1 MPPKQTQKQ
10 KQKQTVI
17 VNIGST
23 VVKKRKRKPRK
34 KKSAAGSSRSSMPPP
49 PPPSMDLRQ
58 VLYPPQPQ
66 IRGDDNLAIQ
76 LNSVTKQLQDLQ
88 DKQQHRTA
96 NLMAGAR
103 AIAREEGVQGSVMEE
118 VAPPQQEEETQLKK
132 KAAARRTK
140 QQIQDDE
147 DAAAAAAAAAGEVP
161 KPKRVYVKKQTKAEE
176 AAAILLQQSGVIGR
190 RQEPSLADYD
200 GGSGMSSVTMT
211 PGLYPSPAF
220 ETAGNR
226 PVKKL
231 SVRSPTETPETISL
245 SGTSLNSPSA
255 QTERRF

>member
-103 AIAREEGVQGSVMEE
+103 AIAREEGAQGSVMEE
-118 VAPPQQEEETQLKK
+118 VSQAPAPASPAKKGRRKKEEVLEAQAMGFEDKT
-132 KAAARRTK
+132 RR
-140 QQIQDDE
+140 
-147 DAAAAAAAAAGEVP
+147 P
-161 KPKRVYVKKQTKAEE
+161 YVKKQTRAEE
-176 AAAILLQQSGVIGR
+176 AAALLLQQSGVMGGGR
-190 RQEPSLADYD
+190 QPSLADYD
-200 GGSGMSSVTMT
+200 RGSSVSSITMT
-211 PGLYPSPAF
+211 PGLQTPAP
-220 ETAGNR
+220 EPA
-226 PVKKL
+226 KKRL
-231 SVRSPTETPETISL
+231 VVRDPMPTPTPDTSSISEA
-245 SGTSLNSPSA
+245 SFGGASA
-255 QTERRF
+255 ATESRF

>member
-1 MPPKQTQKQ
+1 MATKQKQ

-49 PPPSMDLRQ
+49 PPPTPSMDLRQ

-66 IRGDDNLAIQ
+66 LRGDDNLAIQ

-96 NLMAGAR
+96 NLIAGAR
-103 AIAREEGVQGSVMEE
+103 AIAREEGAQGSVMEE
-118 VAPPQQEEETQLKK
+118 VAPQQEEESPLKK

-220 ETAGNR
+220 ESAGNK

-231 SVRSPTETPETISL
+231 SVRSPTETPETTSL

-255 QTERRF
+255 QTEARF

>member
-1 MPPKQTQKQ
+1 MATKQKQ

-17 VNIGST
+17 VNIGSN
-23 VVKKRKRKPRK
+23 VVKKRKRKPKK

-103 AIAREEGVQGSVMEE
+103 AIAREEGAQGSVMEE
-118 VAPPQQEEETQLKK
+118 PVMAP
-132 KAAARRTK
+132 KAKRRTK
-140 QQIQDDE
+140 QQMAADALAPPPAVKSPLAPPPADE
-147 DAAAAAAAAAGEVP
+147 SPVGDERRGRSGERDEPRQP
-161 KPKRVYVKKQTKAEE
+161 KLNKDGTPKQP
-176 AAAILLQQSGVIGR
+176 R
-190 RQEPSLADYD
+190 RSRSDKGKERPLTRGQ
-200 GGSGMSSVTMT
+200 SVTRVAHDALAHGGRLAVIMGGNT
-211 PGLYPSPAF
+211 PEPGLSA
-220 ETAGNR
+220 EATA
-226 PVKKL
+226 
-231 SVRSPTETPETISL
+231 T
-245 SGTSLNSPSA
+245 SGGMVFN
-255 QTERRF
+255 

>member
-1 MPPKQTQKQ
+1 MPPKQTQ

-103 AIAREEGVQGSVMEE
+103 AIAREEGAQGSVMEE
-118 VAPPQQEEETQLKK
+118 VAPQQEEESPLKK
-132 KAAARRTK
+132 KAARRTK

-147 DAAAAAAAAAGEVP
+147 DAAAAALASGEVP

-220 ETAGNR
+220 ESAGNK

-231 SVRSPTETPETISL
+231 SIRPPAETPETTSL
-245 SGTSLNSPSA
+245 GGTSLNSPNA
-255 QTERRF
+255 QTEARF

>member
-1 MPPKQTQKQ
+1 MATKQKQ

-17 VNIGST
+17 VNIGSN
-23 VVKKRKRKPRK
+23 VVKKRKRKPKK

-103 AIAREEGVQGSVMEE
+103 AIAREEGAQGSVMEE
-118 VAPPQQEEETQLKK
+118 PVMAP
-132 KAAARRTK
+132 KAKRRTK
-140 QQIQDDE
+140 QQMADALAPPSADKSPLAPPPADE
-147 DAAAAAAAAAGEVP
+147 SPVGERRGRSGERDEPRQPKLNKDGTPRKPRKKRSDSLGPGSRGSSAGDAKKALLAG
-161 KPKRVYVKKQTKAEE
+161 
-176 AAAILLQQSGVIGR
+176 
-190 RQEPSLADYD
+190 
-200 GGSGMSSVTMT
+200 
-211 PGLYPSPAF
+211 
-220 ETAGNR
+220 
-226 PVKKL
+226 KKL
-231 SVRSPTETPETISL
+231 VAVDLSPIPGGNTPAYPDEATAT
-245 SGTSLNSPSA
+245 SGGMVFN
-255 QTERRF
+255 